1 MNPDSSKNISIT
13 FGYTQ
18 VVFIGELE
26 FILILN

>member
-1 MNPDSSKNISIT
+1 MDPNSSKNISIT

-26 FILILN
+26 FIMILN

>member
-1 MNPDSSKNISIT
+1 MDADSSKNISIT

-26 FILILN
+26 FIMILN

>member
-1 MNPDSSKNISIT
+1 MDSENSKNISIT